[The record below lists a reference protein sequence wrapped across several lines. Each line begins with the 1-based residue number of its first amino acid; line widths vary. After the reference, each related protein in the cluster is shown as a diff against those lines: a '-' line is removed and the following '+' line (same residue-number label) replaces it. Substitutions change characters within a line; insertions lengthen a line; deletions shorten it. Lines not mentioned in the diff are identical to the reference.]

1 MLQRN
6 PHTHTSIYL
15 YVKDLSMEMK
25 RNMVLLEES
34 IFLFILKG
42 QGLI

>member
-1 MLQRN
+1 
-6 PHTHTSIYL
+6 
-15 YVKDLSMEMK
+15 MEMK